1 MQRIF
6 AKKTPT
12 TCSYCPFVD
21 SFVYG
26 FFSCSQANR
35 RGIQPFYDALRE
47 TVIRCA
53 VEGDSFGIT
62 NFVHRTPSPS
72 TRPEPATSC
81 TAARLFFI
89 GVFSPRDS
97 GHHDASLVQ
106 VRDKTEPSRRS
117 LSFSPNFKLSHALN
131 HRQFDSHQASARQ
144 SWMSSTTMMHPRC
157 K

>member
-1 MQRIF
+1 MRDFLLKKSTGNGYAICIALSVGWSSPKGTYNAPSAVVDMQRIF

-62 NFVHRTPSPS
+62 NFVHRTLSPS

-81 TAARLFFI
+81 TAARLFFTGI
-89 GVFSPRDS
+89 FSPTRF
-97 GHHDASLVQ
+97 L
-106 VRDKTEPSRRS
+106 P
-117 LSFSPNFKLSHALN
+117 P
-131 HRQFDSHQASARQ
+131 
-144 SWMSSTTMMHPRC
+144 
-157 K
+157 